1 MTDDHKKWTCEYC
14 TYNNWPSAI
23 KCTLCQARRPVQYI
37 SAPTSPEGPR
47 RELIPRATGTKTTG
61 TRTAPLILPGSD
73 HRGPL
78 SLATKWSC
86 PICTYMNWPQATKCA
101 LCYSLH
107 SSSSPTSDN
116 KGRGTPKGFR
126 LPRLPKPPEAS
137 QVGNNDR
144 NRNISQNVKKWACPA
159 CTYENWP
166 KAKKCALCMFMRS
179 KHSPESGMAASSSL
193 IEENLRNVEASS
205 RSSPPISPP
214 RSPDSNVELQQVSLP
229 SVTPEPNIQS
239 TLSHGTIN
247 LADHDRR
254 IKQIRR
260 RLRKSDWLFLNA
272 CMGVVEGDPRVVEA
286 YLTSGGSPTRQL
298 NRDEVTLLNRPS
310 AFDVGFTLVHLAIR
324 FKREDL
330 VAVLL
335 TPDVTGNV
343 VKRPPSQ
350 VCPDLAGGIRR
361 DIARSLRQRKMD
373 FLCFFVTDLLTF
385 ILPGEIED
393 LPPTVRS
400 QLFDELLDRDVQ
412 KELEQESPIINWS
425 VEVADSLG
433 SRLYAL
439 WNRTAGD
446 CLLDSVLQATWGV
459 FDTDAALRRALG
471 DSLNEGGV
479 RFFARWKEYESMQVE
494 SMQFTLDDD
503 QWEQDW
509 TLMLSLAGQPGA
521 ALEQIHIFALAH
533 ILRRPIIVY
542 GVKFIKSFRGENIGY
557 ARFQGVYLPLL
568 WEPSFCWKSPI
579 TLGYT
584 RGHFSALVPMETE
597 SDDNQGAGANLNTDD
612 ETQTVYLPLTDFEG
626 KLLPIHFITPLE
638 LGSEERLLN
647 EWFDCCYTAGGVFVA
662 QQVHHKR
669 RPVLIGQM
677 LEEWL
682 QRYRRIAHQL

>member
-37 SAPTSPEGPR
+37 SAPTSPEVPR
-47 RELIPRATGTKTTG
+47 RDLISRGTGTG
-61 TRTAPLILPGSD
+61 TVPLILPGSD

-78 SLATKWSC
+78 SPAVKWSC
-86 PICTYMNWPQATKCA
+86 KHCTYMNWPQATKCA
-101 LCYSLH
+101 LCYS
-107 SSSSPTSDN
+107 SPGSSSPTLEN
-116 KGRGTPKGFR
+116 RGRGMPKTIR
-126 LPRLPKPPEAS
+126 MPRAPEAS
-137 QVGNNDR
+137 QMGNNDR
-144 NRNISQNVKKWACPA
+144 NRSLGQNVKKWACPA

-166 KAKKCALCMFMRS
+166 RAKKCALCMCVRS
-179 KHSPESGMAASSSL
+179 KHSPELGLAADSSL

-205 RSSPPISPP
+205 RGSPPISPP
-214 RSPDSNVELQQVSLP
+214 RSPDAKVELQP
-229 SVTPEPNIQS
+229 SSATRASPQTVPSQ
-239 TLSHGTIN
+239 GTIN
-247 LADHDRR
+247 LAEHDKRL
-254 IKQIRR
+254 KQIRK

-272 CMGVVEGDPRVVEA
+272 CMGVIEGDARAVEL

-298 NRDEVTLLNRPS
+298 TRDEVTLLNRPS

-324 FKREDL
+324 FQREDL

-335 TPDVTGNV
+335 TPDVSANV

-350 VCPDLAGGIRR
+350 VCPDLAAGIRR
-361 DIARSLRQRKMD
+361 DIAKSLRQRKGD

-393 LPPTVRS
+393 LPLTVRN

-425 VEVADSLG
+425 VEVSDSLG

-459 FDTDAALRRALG
+459 FDTDAALRHALG
-471 DSLNEGGV
+471 DSLNEGGM
-479 RFFARWKEYESMQVE
+479 RQYESMQVE
-494 SMQFTLDDD
+494 SMHFTLDEE

-509 TLMLSLAGQPGA
+509 SLMLNLAGQPGA
-521 ALEQIHIFALAH
+521 ALEQIHIFGLAH

-542 GVKFIKSFRGENIGY
+542 GVKYIKSFRGENIGY

-568 WEPSFCWKSPI
+568 WDPSFCWKSPI

-584 RGHFSALVPMETE
+584 RGHFSALVPMETD

-647 EWFDCCYTAGGVFVA
+647 EWLDCCYTTGGVFVA
-662 QQVHHKR
+662 QQVHHKQ
-669 RPVLIGQM
+669 RPILIGQM
-677 LEEWL
+677 VEEWL
-682 QRYRRIAHQL
+682 QRYRRIAQQL

>member
-23 KCTLCQARRPVQYI
+23 KCTLCQARQPVQYI
-37 SAPTSPEGPR
+37 SAPTSPEAPR
-47 RELIPRATGTKTTG
+47 RELIPRATGTG
-61 TRTAPLILPGSD
+61 TIPLILPGSD
-73 HRGPL
+73 NRGPL
-78 SLATKWSC
+78 SPAAKWSC
-86 PICTYMNWPQATKCA
+86 RICTYMNWPQATKCA
-101 LCYSLH
+101 LCYSPPG
-107 SSSSPTSDN
+107 SSSPTLEYR
-116 KGRGTPKGFR
+116 GRGV
-126 LPRLPKPPEAS
+126 PRAIRMPRSPEAS

-144 NRNISQNVKKWACPA
+144 NRNLGQNVKKWACPA

-166 KAKKCALCMFMRS
+166 RAKKCALCMCMRG
-179 KHSPESGMAASSSL
+179 KLSPESGVAAGSSL
-193 IEENLRNVEASS
+193 IEENLRNVEASC
-205 RSSPPISPP
+205 RGSPPMSPP
-214 RSPDSNVELQQVSLP
+214 RSPDATVELQQVSQP
-229 SVTPEPNIQS
+229 SSATRATPRTVP
-239 TLSHGTIN
+239 THGTIN
-247 LADHDRR
+247 LSEHDNRL
-254 IKQIRR
+254 KQIRK

-272 CMGVVEGDPRVVEA
+272 CMGVIEGDARAVEL

-298 NRDEVTLLNRPS
+298 TRDEVTLLNRPS

-324 FKREDL
+324 FQREDL

-335 TPDVTGNV
+335 TPDVTANV

-350 VCPDLAGGIRR
+350 VCPDLATGIRR
-361 DIARSLRQRKMD
+361 EIAKSLRQRKGD

-393 LPPTVRS
+393 FPLTVRN

-425 VEVADSLG
+425 VEVAASLG

-459 FDTDAALRRALG
+459 FDTDAALRHALG
-471 DSLNEGGV
+471 DSLNEGGM
-479 RFFARWKEYESMQVE
+479 RFFTRWKEYESMQVE
-494 SMQFTLDDD
+494 SMHFTLDED

-509 TLMLSLAGQPGA
+509 SLMLSLAGQPGA

-533 ILRRPIIVY
+533 IMRRPIIVY
-542 GVKFIKSFRGENIGY
+542 GVKYIKSFRGENIGY

-584 RGHFSALVPMETE
+584 RGHFSALVPMETD

-647 EWFDCCYTAGGVFVA
+647 EWFDCCYTTGGVFVA

-677 LEEWL
+677 VEEWL
-682 QRYRRIAHQL
+682 QRYRRIAQQL